1 MSVII
6 IPTPITL
13 AGGLATVYMECP
25 LVVPPLSGDQLEV
38 QFGGIYFPTSLLQV
52 TRAVKLLRKC
62 MMVLTIF
69 LVITL
74 RRCRIL
80 VILLLVGRNLV
91 TVLTHLSRFWDLM
104 FLVQLL

>member
-1 MSVII
+1 MFVII

-13 AGGLATVYMECP
+13 ARGLATVYMECL
-25 LVVPPLSGDQLEV
+25 LVVPLLSGDQLEP
-38 QFGGIYFPTSLLQV
+38 QFGGIYFPTSLRPP
-52 TRAVKLLRKC
+52 TRAVKLLRKF
-62 MMVLTIF
+62 MTGLTIF
-69 LVITL
+69 FVVTL
-74 RRCRIL
+74 RRCRTL